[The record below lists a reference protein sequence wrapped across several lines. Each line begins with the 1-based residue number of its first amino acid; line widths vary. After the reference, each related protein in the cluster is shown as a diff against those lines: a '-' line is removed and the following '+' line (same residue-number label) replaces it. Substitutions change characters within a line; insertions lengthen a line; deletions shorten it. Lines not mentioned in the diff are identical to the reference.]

1 MKYVLAPLAGFTDA
15 PFRRMCAEGGAD
27 LTYTEMVSAAGLA
40 HGSSPTRHL
49 LETMDGEG
57 PVACQIFGANESD
70 IAYATDF
77 VEKANHRCSTFN
89 LQPST
94 SFKFTE
100 LNLNAGCPMT
110 KVTREGAGA
119 KLVEDPE
126 KIHRF
131 LKAMVER
138 TSLPVTLKTRLGPHP
153 RRTNI
158 FEILDAAES
167 AGAKGIIIHARY
179 TSQMHGGP
187 THLDIL
193 SDVVRRAKIP
203 VTGNGSVVDAKS
215 AAAMAATGVSAI
227 MVGRA
232 ALANPCIFSELKMN
246 EVKVAEGEDEVK
258 VKGEGEQWNL
268 STCSAGQPKQ
278 EGNILCSPSPSAFTF
293 SRIDAFRQHLS
304 YLLEFRDIL
313 ARKFPKDHIP
323 SPDGFASV
331 KMHVH
336 LFRYFNGRPGAAELR
351 KRLNTVRTLAEI
363 ETIVRGFAKDAAR
376 LGLSPHHAPAR
387 ANGEDDT
394 TASSTTNQPP
404 ITNH

>member
-49 LETMDGEG
+49 LEILDGEG

-70 IAYATDF
+70 IAYATEVVEDLGSRTLDGRRKTRF
-77 VEKANHRCSTFN
+77 V
-89 LQPST
+89 
-94 SFKFTE
+94 E

-119 KLVEDPE
+119 KLVEDPA
-126 KIHRF
+126 KIHRL

-153 RRTNI
+153 QRTNI

-167 AGAKGIIIHARY
+167 AGAKGIIVHARY
-179 TSQMHGGP
+179 TSQMHGGQ
-187 THLDIL
+187 THLDVL
-193 SDVVRRAKIP
+193 ADVVRRAKIP

-215 AAAMAATGVSAI
+215 AAAMAETGVSAI

-232 ALANPCIFSELKMN
+232 ALANPFIFSELKTH
-246 EVKVAEGEDEVK
+246 ESK
-258 VKGEGEQWNL
+258 
-268 STCSAGQPKQ
+268 
-278 EGNILCSPSPSAFTF
+278 
-293 SRIDAFRQHLS
+293 SRFDCFRAHLK

-313 ARKFPKDHIP
+313 ARKYPKDHIP
-323 SPDGFASV
+323 SPDAFASV

-363 ETIVRGFAKDAAR
+363 ETIVREFA
-376 LGLSPHHAPAR
+376 
-387 ANGEDDT
+387 N
-394 TASSTTNQPP
+394 
-404 ITNH
+404 

>member
-77 VEKANHRCSTFN
+77 ITQTLKHSNTQTIV
-89 LQPST
+89 
-94 SFKFTE
+94 E

-119 KLVEDPE
+119 KLVEDPA
-126 KIHRF
+126 KIHRL
-131 LKAMVER
+131 LKAMTER

-153 RRTNI
+153 QRTNI

-167 AGAKGIIIHARY
+167 AGAKGIVVHARY

-187 THLDIL
+187 THLDVL

-215 AAAMAATGVSAI
+215 AAAMAETGVGAI

-232 ALANPCIFSELKMN
+232 ALANPSIFNSLK
-246 EVKVAEGEDEVK
+246 GEDVK
-258 VKGEGEQWNL
+258 RETK
-268 STCSAGQPKQ
+268 
-278 EGNILCSPSPSAFTF
+278 
-293 SRIDAFRQHLS
+293 DDFRRHLD
-304 YLLEFRDIL
+304 YLLQFRDQL
-313 ARKFPKDHIP
+313 DAHFPKDHIP

-363 ETIVRGFAKDAAR
+363 ETIVRGFA
-376 LGLSPHHAPAR
+376 
-387 ANGEDDT
+387 N
-394 TASSTTNQPP
+394 
-404 ITNH
+404 

>member
-15 PFRRMCAEGGAD
+15 PFRRLCAEGGAD
-27 LTYTEMVSAAGLA
+27 LAYTEMVSAAGLA

-70 IAYATDF
+70 IAYATEVVEGLGSRTLDGRRKARF
-77 VEKANHRCSTFN
+77 V
-89 LQPST
+89 
-94 SFKFTE
+94 E

-126 KIHRF
+126 KIHRL
-131 LKAMVER
+131 LKAMVGN

-153 RRTNI
+153 RRTNVL
-158 FEILDAAES
+158 EILDAAES
-167 AGAKGIIIHARY
+167 AGAKGIVVHARY

-187 THLDIL
+187 THLGVL
-193 SDVVRRAKIP
+193 SDVVKRAKIP
-203 VTGNGSVVDAKS
+203 VTGNGSVTDVES
-215 AAAMAATGVSAI
+215 TAAMAATGVSAI

-232 ALANPCIFSELKMN
+232 ALANPGIFNQLR
-246 EVKVAEGEDEVK
+246 EGESKSEVVVGQGN
-258 VKGEGEQWNL
+258 VKN
-268 STCSAGQPKQ
+268 STVRLPTTTAANSTTSH
-278 EGNILCSPSPSAFTF
+278 L
-293 SRIDAFRQHLS
+293 DYFRAHLK

-313 ARKFPKDHIP
+313 ARKYPHDHVP

-351 KRLNTVRTLAEI
+351 KLLNTVRTLAEI
-363 ETIVRGFAKDAAR
+363 EAIVRRF
-376 LGLSPHHAPAR
+376 S
-387 ANGEDDT
+387 N
-394 TASSTTNQPP
+394 
-404 ITNH
+404 

>member
-15 PFRRMCAEGGAD
+15 PFRRMCSEGGAD
-27 LTYTEMVSAAGLA
+27 LAYTEMVSAAGLA

-49 LETMDGEG
+49 LETMPGEG

-77 VEKANHRCSTFN
+77 IEKTSHHCST
-89 LQPST
+89 ST
-94 SFKFTE
+94 SDFDSFKFTE

-126 KIHRF
+126 KIHRL
-131 LKAMVER
+131 LKAMVEN
-138 TSLPVTLKTRLGPHP
+138 TALPVTLKTRLGPHP
-153 RRTNI
+153 QRTNVL
-158 FEILDAAES
+158 EILDAAES
-167 AGAKGIIIHARY
+167 AGAKGIIVHARY

-187 THLDIL
+187 THLDVL
-193 SDVVRRAKIP
+193 ADVVKHAKIP
-203 VTGNGSVVDAKS
+203 VTGNGSVIDGKG

-227 MVGRA
+227 MIGRA
-232 ALANPCIFSELKMN
+232 ALANPFIFSQMKSN
-246 EVKVAEGEDEVK
+246 RH
-258 VKGEGEQWNL
+258 
-268 STCSAGQPKQ
+268 STTTTS
-278 EGNILCSPSPSAFTF
+278 NY
-293 SRIDAFRQHLS
+293 DYFRAHLR

-313 ARKFPKDHIP
+313 ARKYPDDHIP

-363 ETIVRGFAKDAAR
+363 EAVVRRFA
-376 LGLSPHHAPAR
+376 
-387 ANGEDDT
+387 N
-394 TASSTTNQPP
+394 
-404 ITNH
+404 